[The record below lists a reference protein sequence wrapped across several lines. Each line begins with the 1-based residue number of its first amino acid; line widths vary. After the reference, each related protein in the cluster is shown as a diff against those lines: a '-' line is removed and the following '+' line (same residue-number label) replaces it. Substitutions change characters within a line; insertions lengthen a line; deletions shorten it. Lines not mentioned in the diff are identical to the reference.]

1 MKQIFRAILRVVR
14 SATANTFRDTATTN
28 IFVVLDRF
36 HNATPIA
43 VTYSTVRF
51 RIHVQN
57 NASNINH
64 IIFTQA

>member
-1 MKQIFRAILRVVR
+1 MKQNFRAVLHGVR
-14 SATANTFRDTATTN
+14 RQTADTYRDTATTN
-28 IFVVLDRF
+28 VFVVLNRF

-57 NASNINH
+57 NASNIKH

>member
-1 MKQIFRAILRVVR
+1 MCGIGR
-14 SATANTFRDTATTN
+14 ATANTFRDTTTTN
-28 IFVVLDRF
+28 VFVVLDRF

-43 VTYSTVRF
+43 VAYNTVRF

-57 NASNINH
+57 NASNVNH